1 MISKSIKKFFL
12 SCLVSSVIACCI
24 VIAPVFFTN
33 DDEEGEYVP
42 PSIDYEK
49 KVKAEVTKEMKYRMK
64 DNIAV
69 FSSNDC
75 NKNTYYVNRNNVQL
89 LSNIDKA
96 SAKIYILNKG
106 DELVSTKEE
115 KGYVYC
121 ETNYVDE
128 NGKLINGWV
137 KKNIENLSGLIYLN
151 YDNLFDVDITKQVI
165 NIYKN
170 NVIINENPIKCS
182 TGRKSSQRE
191 TPIGIFKVK
200 KKELKFLNKREKENA
215 RYGICFF
222 NNYFINSVSFN
233 EIRKNDKIVDE
244 ENEREKN
251 SLGKRDTN
259 GGIRLSLKD
268 AQYIYNIATDKSVIF
283 VHY

>member
-12 SCLVSSVIACCI
+12 SCLISSVIACCI

-33 DDEEGEYVP
+33 DDEAGEYVP

-49 KVKAEVTKEMKYRMK
+49 KVKAEVTKEMKYRIK

-75 NKNTYYVNRNNVQL
+75 NKNTYYVNQNNVQL

-121 ETNYVDE
+121 ETNHVDE

-137 KKNIENLSGLIYLN
+137 KKNTENLSGLIYLN
-151 YDNLFDVDITKQVI
+151 YDNLFDVDVTKQVI

-170 NVIINENPIKCS
+170 NVMINRNPIKCS
-182 TGRKSSQRE
+182 TGRKNSQDE

-200 KKELKFLNKREKENA
+200 KKALEFSNKREKESSK
-215 RYGICFF
+215 YCICFF
-222 NNYFINSVSFN
+222 NDYFINSVSFN

-244 ENEREKN
+244 ENKREKN
-251 SLGKRDTN
+251 NLGKRDTN